1 MEQNNF
7 SEKLTVAHYI
17 RKFPCVMFQPSASVQ
32 EEFFLNCLT
41 LEDGTVRL
49 SRNFGN

>member
-1 MEQNNF
+1 MEQNHF

-17 RKFPCVMFQPSASVQ
+17 RKFPCVLFQLSVAVQ

-41 LEDGTVRL
+41 LEDWTVRL
-49 SRNFGN
+49 SRNVGN